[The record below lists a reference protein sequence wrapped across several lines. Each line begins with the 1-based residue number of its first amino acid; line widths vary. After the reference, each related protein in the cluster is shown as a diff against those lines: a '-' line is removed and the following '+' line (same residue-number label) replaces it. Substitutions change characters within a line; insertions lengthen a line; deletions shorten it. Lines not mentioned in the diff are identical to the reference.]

1 MDRLHRMKEKL
12 ISCVQ
17 CQMTDLDNV
26 STKELGEAIDMIKDL
41 SEAIYYCTITEAMEG
56 GESYQRNYK
65 EEPYYPEGDYYRD
78 MDKKGGR
85 MYYDGGTH
93 HTGTTHRPVPTH
105 TGHVGQSEHELPL
118 NEIMRDHR
126 EGRSPVSRK
135 MYIESKEMHKDK
147 NVSLQEL
154 EKYAQELTADIV
166 EMIEEATPEEKQ
178 YLSNRITALA
188 AKIK

>member
-1 MDRLHRMKEKL
+1 MDRLHHMKEKL
-12 ISCVQ
+12 INCVQ
-17 CQMTDLDNV
+17 CQMTDLDKV

-41 SEAIYYCTITEAMEG
+41 SEAIYYCTITKAMEG
-56 GESYQRNYK
+56 GDDYE
-65 EEPYYPEGDYYRD
+65 YPEWDYYRD
-78 MDKKGGR
+78 VDKKGGR
-85 MYYDGGTH
+85 MYYDGNKGALRHVSPPT
-93 HTGTTHRPVPTH
+93 RPVSEG
-105 TGHVGQSEHELPL
+105 TGHVGHTERELPL
-118 NEIMRDHR
+118 SEIMRDHR
-126 EGRSPVSRK
+126 EGRSPISRK

-147 NVSLQEL
+147 GMSMQEL